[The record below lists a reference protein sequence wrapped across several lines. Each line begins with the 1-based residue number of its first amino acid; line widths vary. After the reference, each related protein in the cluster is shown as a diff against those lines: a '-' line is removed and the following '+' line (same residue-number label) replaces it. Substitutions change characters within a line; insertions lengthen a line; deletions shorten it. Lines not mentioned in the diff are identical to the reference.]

1 MRNQLGRRAFS
12 VTGTRVFGAVQSV
25 QGKWQ
30 PNLFNKYPIGQ
41 LSKVYKIPDIPNE
54 KIVVEDPKRDI
65 RKSDLTNHTLG
76 VR

>member
-30 PNLFNKYPIGQ
+30 PNLFNKYPIG
-41 LSKVYKIPDIPNE
+41 
-54 KIVVEDPKRDI
+54 
-65 RKSDLTNHTLG
+65 
-76 VR
+76 